1 MKGER
6 PPDFCACGEGREK
19 LRLLWIWH
27 AAVVGEYQKPLAVLG
42 HCPDLDVTL
51 LTPRRWP
58 ERAGQMVRAE
68 RMEGPYRHIA
78 ACTLFT
84 GFYYVYFFPS
94 LLFHLLRLKPDVIYL
109 YEEAHTLIGV
119 MVLLMRRVFLRRS
132 KVLLYAAQNIRKR
145 YPPPF
150 TMFERFCFRNTDGIL
165 ACGTRVAETL
175 RAKGYRGPLKVVAL
189 PTDTEAFS
197 PNPERRVEQRTR
209 WRLPGGAFAIGY
221 AGKLVEEKGIRTLVS
236 AFEDLAR
243 DDAQVHLVL
252 AGGGALMGEVEERA
266 KLAGL
271 ESRVHL
277 LGVIHNSELPAFMNG
292 LDAFVLPS
300 ETRPNWR
307 EQFGRVLVEAMSC
320 GTPSVGSNSGE
331 IPTVLG
337 DAGLS
342 FPEGNAE
349 ALASCLRLLI
359 SDPKLREGLGK
370 RGRERALRLF
380 ATERVAAQHYRVYRD
395 PES

>member
-1 MKGER
+1 MKSER
-6 PPDFCACGEGREK
+6 PPEFCACGEGKERK
-19 LRLLWIWH
+19 RLLWIWH

-42 HCPDLDVTL
+42 RCPDLDVTL

-58 ERAGQMVRAE
+58 ERAGQMVTAE
-68 RMEGPYRHIA
+68 RMDGPYRHIA

-109 YEEAHTLIGV
+109 YEEAHTLIGA
-119 MVLLMRRVFLRRS
+119 MVLLMRRLFLRRS
-132 KVLLYAAQNIRKR
+132 KVLLYAAQNIKKR

-189 PTDTEAFS
+189 PTDTDAFS
-197 PNPERRVEQRTR
+197 PNPERRVEQRKS
-209 WRLPGGAFAIGY
+209 WGLAEGAFAIGY
-221 AGKLVEEKGIRTLVS
+221 AGKLVEEKGIRALMS
-236 AFEDLAR
+236 AFEELAR
-243 DDAQVHLVL
+243 EHPHVHLVL
-252 AGGGALMGEVEERA
+252 AGGGPLMGEVEERG
-266 KLAGL
+266 KVAGL

-320 GTPSVGSNSGE
+320 GTPSVGSDSGE

-337 DAGLS
+337 DAGLI
-342 FPEGNAE
+342 FPEGDAG

-359 SDPKLREGLGK
+359 ADPLLGAKLGD
-370 RGRERALRLF
+370 RGRARALRLF
-380 ATERVAAQHYRVYRD
+380 STERVAAQHYRVYRD